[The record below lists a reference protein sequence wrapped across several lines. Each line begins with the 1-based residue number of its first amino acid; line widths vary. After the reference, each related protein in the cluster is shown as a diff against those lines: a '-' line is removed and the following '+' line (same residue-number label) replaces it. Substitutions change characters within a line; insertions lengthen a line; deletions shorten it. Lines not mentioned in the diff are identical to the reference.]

1 MIENV
6 SVCDLKMSKDLEEIE
21 NEIFTTAWSSET
33 IKQKINNKEFKYW
46 VYKKNDKLVA
56 YLGVHFV
63 NDLIEILGI
72 GVIEEYRKNGI
83 AGELMNALLD
93 FFNKSSYLKIILE
106 VRQSNDTAKNLYT
119 KLGFNKISKRK
130 NYYKNEDADIYLKE
144 KVYV

>member
-6 SVCDLKMSKDLEEIE
+6 SLCDLKMSKELEEIE
-21 NEIFTTAWSSET
+21 NEIFTTAWPSET
-33 IKQKINNKEFKYW
+33 IMQKINNKEFQYW

-56 YLGVHFV
+56 YLGVQFI
-63 NDLIEILGI
+63 NDFIEILGI
-72 GVIEEYRKNGI
+72 GVIEEYRMNGI
-83 AGELMNALLD
+83 AGELMNELLD

-106 VRQSNDTAKNLYT
+106 VRESNDTAKNLYT

>member
-6 SVCDLKMSKDLEEIE
+6 SFCDLKMSKELEGIE
-21 NEIFTTAWSSET
+21 NEIFTTAWPNET
-33 IKQKINNKEFKYW
+33 IKQKINNKEFQYW

-56 YLGVHFV
+56 YLGVQFI
-63 NDLIEILGI
+63 NDFIEILGI

-83 AGELMNALLD
+83 AGELMNELLD

-106 VRQSNDTAKNLYT
+106 VRESNDTAKNLYT

>member
-1 MIENV
+1 MGFQN
-6 SVCDLKMSKDLEEIE
+6 K
-21 NEIFTTAWSSET
+21 FTYIRIHQHNYSH
-33 IKQKINNKEFKYW
+33 NNRELFYKEFKYW

-83 AGELMNALLD
+83 AGELMNELLD

>member
-6 SVCDLKMSKDLEEIE
+6 SLCDLKMSKELEEIE
-21 NEIFTTAWSSET
+21 NEIFTTAWPSET
-33 IKQKINNKEFKYW
+33 IKQKINNKEFQYC
-46 VYKKNDKLVA
+46 VYKKYDKLVA
-56 YLGVHFV
+56 YLGVQFI
-63 NDLIEILGI
+63 NDFIEILGI

-83 AGELMNALLD
+83 AGELMNQLLD

-106 VRQSNDTAKNLYT
+106 VRESNDTAKNLYT

>member
-6 SVCDLKMSKDLEEIE
+6 SLCDLKMSKELEEIE
-21 NEIFTTAWSSET
+21 NEIFTTAWPSET

-56 YLGVHFV
+56 YLGVQFV

-72 GVIEEYRKNGI
+72 GVIEEYRNNGI
-83 AGELMNALLD
+83 AGELMNELLD

-106 VRQSNDTAKNLYT
+106 VR
-119 KLGFNKISKRK
+119 
-130 NYYKNEDADIYLKE
+130 
-144 KVYV
+144 

>member
-6 SVCDLKMSKDLEEIE
+6 SLCDLKMSKELEEIE
-21 NEIFTTAWSSET
+21 NEIFTTAWPNET
-33 IKQKINNKEFKYW
+33 IKQKINNKEFQYW

-56 YLGVHFV
+56 YLGVQFI
-63 NDLIEILGI
+63 NDFIEILGI
-72 GVIEEYRKNGI
+72 GVIEEYRMNGI
-83 AGELMNALLD
+83 AGELMNELLD

-106 VRQSNDTAKNLYT
+106 VRESNDTAKNLYT

>member
-6 SVCDLKMSKDLEEIE
+6 SLCDLKMSKELEEIE
-21 NEIFTTAWSSET
+21 NEIFTTAWPSET
-33 IKQKINNKEFKYW
+33 IMQKINNKEFQYW

-56 YLGVHFV
+56 YLGVQFI
-63 NDLIEILGI
+63 NDFIEIIGI
-72 GVIEEYRKNGI
+72 GVIEEYRMNGI
-83 AGELMNALLD
+83 AGELMNELLD

-106 VRQSNDTAKNLYT
+106 VRESNDTAKNLYT

>member
-21 NEIFTTAWSSET
+21 NEIFTTAWPSET
-33 IKQKINNKEFKYW
+33 IKQKINNQEFKYW
-46 VYKKNDKLVA
+46 VYKKNDKMIA

-83 AGELMNALLD
+83 AGELMNELLD

>member
-6 SVCDLKMSKDLEEIE
+6 SLCDLKMSKELEGIE
-21 NEIFTTAWSSET
+21 NEIFTTAWPNET
-33 IKQKINNKEFKYW
+33 IKQKINNKEFQYW

-56 YLGVHFV
+56 YLGVQFI
-63 NDLIEILGI
+63 NDFIEILGI
-72 GVIEEYRKNGI
+72 GVIEEYRMNGI
-83 AGELMNALLD
+83 AGELMNELLD

-106 VRQSNDTAKNLYT
+106 VRESNDTAKNLYT

>member
-6 SVCDLKMSKDLEEIE
+6 SVCDLKMSKELEEIE
-21 NEIFTTAWSSET
+21 NEIFTTAWPSET

-56 YLGVHFV
+56 YLGVQFI
-63 NDLIEILGI
+63 NDFIEILGI

-83 AGELMNALLD
+83 AGELMNELLD

-106 VRQSNDTAKNLYT
+106 VRESNDTAKDLYT